1 MTTLTIDLQPELY
14 ARLTQEAANA
24 GRPIE
29 KLIEESLARRF
40 LPAAPAGE
48 RERAMAVLREA
59 GLLVELEPE
68 LKHLAS
74 QASMSLEEIHA
85 VFARTGGQSLSE
97 LVQEQRGAK
106 G

>member
-1 MTTLTIDLQPELY
+1 MTTLTIELQPEIY
-14 ARLTQEAANA
+14 ARLREKAASV

-48 RERAMAVLREA
+48 RERSMAVLREA

-74 QASMSLEEIHA
+74 QASMSLEAIHTL
-85 VFARTGGQSLSE
+85 FARTGGQSLSE